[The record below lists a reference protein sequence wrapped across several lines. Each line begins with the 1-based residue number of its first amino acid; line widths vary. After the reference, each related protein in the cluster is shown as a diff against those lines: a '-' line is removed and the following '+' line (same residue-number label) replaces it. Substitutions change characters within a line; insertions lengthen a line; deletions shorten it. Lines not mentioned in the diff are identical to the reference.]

1 MQSQRLGNYKLKAL
15 KISAAAIFSVVIVE
29 VTVGLI
35 VNSLAILSDGLHAL
49 LDAMSSIMLFF
60 AVRASMKPPDE
71 EHTYGHEKFETI
83 GGLIGGVVLMGVAF
97 LVFYEA
103 ATRLIENTQ
112 IASGIEFAGYFA
124 IGYALFIASLRVTVF
139 RKSQHVES
147 PSMKAGLYDAIS
159 DLSST
164 IIALIGFGLA
174 TVGFTNGDAFASI
187 FLGAMLTYLS
197 FRLVKFSIME
207 LSDTATKELVQKTR
221 KVIVSCDGVVNT
233 KNLKVRKVSSKVFVD
248 ASVQVPSLM
257 SLQEA
262 HSLASKIEACLKETF
277 DNVDATIHIEPA
289 DKETKMDQLVE
300 KLATVEGVKEVHEI
314 STIYISGKL
323 YITLHA
329 YVNPELSVEEAHKIA
344 EVIER
349 RMQLEIKPLENV
361 TVHVEPA
368 GVAIPATE
376 VNEDQL
382 RKVVYEVATGIA
394 RDLRI
399 KRVVTYAAE
408 GKRYINIDCCFTK
421 QIQIKDA
428 HKIASQVEKEIKE
441 HFANTIVTAHI
452 EPEYT

>member
-83 GGLIGGVVLMGVAF
+83 GGLIGGVVLIGVAF

-103 ATRLIENTQ
+103 AARLIESTQ

-428 HKIASQVEKEIKE
+428 HRIASQVEKEIKE

-452 EPEYT
+452 EPECT